1 MTHITRNIAR
11 YLSIAVCGI
20 TLSVQSAMAID
31 GLPLPSGATETL
43 ATITDAATFALPIGA
58 YSNDALP
65 TVSLQGRKHTR
76 VWRLDV
82 SSLTVDQVAQ
92 PVIDDLIDNGYSMRL
107 DCSSEA
113 CGGFDFRFAIETAKA
128 PALFVDF
135 RNFRFF
141 SAQNSEQA
149 ASVLISRFADS
160 IFIQL
165 IHLDGSTVGTSITV
179 TPTTTQERLPT
190 FSLPSTD
197 TFGAQ
202 LLSSGHIILSDLSF
216 ASGASTLQDQDFSS
230 LENLSKFMK
239 DNPDRKVLI
248 VGHSDNA
255 GTLAANIGLSRK
267 RAQSVAQRLITK
279 YGIEASRIQ
288 AEGAGYLSPITNN
301 STKDGRRQN
310 RRVEVVLD

>member
-1 MTHITRNIAR
+1 MTNITRNIAR
-11 YLSIAVCGI
+11 YLSIAICGI
-20 TLSVQSAMAID
+20 TLSVQSAMGID

-76 VWRLDV
+76 AWRLDV

-92 PVIDDLIDNGYSMRL
+92 PVIDYLIDNGYSLRL

-141 SAQNSEQA
+141 SAQNNEQA
-149 ASVLISRFADS
+149 ASVLISHFADS
-160 IFIQL
+160 IFLQL
-165 IHLDGSTVGTSITV
+165 IHLDGSSEGTTINV
-179 TPTTTQERLPT
+179 TPKVSQERLPT
-190 FSLPSTD
+190 FAQPSSD
-197 TFGAQ
+197 TFGTQ
-202 LLSSGHIILSDLSF
+202 LQSLGHIILSDLSF
-216 ASGASTLQDQDFSS
+216 ASGASTLENQEFKS
-230 LENLSKFMK
+230 LEHLSKFMK
-239 DNPDRKVLI
+239 DNPNQKILI
-248 VGHSDNA
+248 VGHSDNS
-255 GTLAANIGLSRK
+255 GTLAANIGLSQK
-267 RAQSVAQRLITK
+267 RAQSVAQRLISQ
-279 YGIEASRIQ
+279 YNIDAFRIQ
-288 AEGAGYLSPITNN
+288 AEGAGYLSPITTNT
-301 STKDGRRQN
+301 TKEGRRQN